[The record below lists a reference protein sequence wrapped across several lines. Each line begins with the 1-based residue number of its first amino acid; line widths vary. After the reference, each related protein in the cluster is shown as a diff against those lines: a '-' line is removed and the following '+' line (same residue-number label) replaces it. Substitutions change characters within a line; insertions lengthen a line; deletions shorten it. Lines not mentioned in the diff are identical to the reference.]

1 MDLPAEPQLRWI
13 LRHTAALLE
22 LGAEPVSGLVLPTG
36 DFFPDRFDGSPA
48 SLAALMQRVQKLAG
62 LSDLQVDLVV
72 VTPEGEEQ
80 TVSCSSGACG
90 GTGKIEIRSDRV
102 AKRDDGS
109 YAVTIGA
116 GEIKSPTVLTTALVR
131 SVAFMFLSEVGGF
144 DGVPPLDREPL
155 TDLAAT
161 LLGFG
166 VLEANGSYMYNKGC
180 GGVKVHSA
188 TKMPVDEI
196 TVALALFCKL
206 NEVSERQASRSLEL
220 TPSEHFTEAM
230 VWAHSNEKLVR
241 MLRDKPAK
249 IAADEYS
256 IAPARSWLARVLGV
270 GQSKKRELSPE
281 DELAQLEQQLGEQ
294 RQLSAE
300 KKRALDPAKAK
311 KMAELRALV
320 DESLER

>member
-1 MDLPAEPQLRWI
+1 MDLPAETQLRWI

-22 LGAEPVSGLVLPTG
+22 LGAEPVNGLVLPTA

-48 SLAALMQRVQKLAG
+48 SLAALVKRVQKHAG
-62 LSDLQVDLVV
+62 LGDLRIELTIVS
-72 VTPEGEEQ
+72 PEGEEQ

-90 GTGKIEIRSDRV
+90 GTGKIEARSDRV
-102 AKRDDGS
+102 ARHDDGS
-109 YAVTIGA
+109 YTVTVGV
-116 GEIKSPTVLTTALVR
+116 GEVKSPIVLTTALVR
-131 SVAFMFLSEVGGF
+131 AVAFMFLTEVGGY
-144 DGVPPLDREPL
+144 DGVLPSDREPL

-166 VLEANGSYMYNKGC
+166 VLEANGSYMYMKGC

-188 TKMPVDEI
+188 TRMPVDEI

-206 NEVSERQASRSLEL
+206 HDVTERQASRSLEL
-220 TPSEHFTEAM
+220 TPSEHFAEAM
-230 VWAHSNEKLVR
+230 VWAHSNANLVK

-256 IAPARSWLARVLGV
+256 IAPARSWLARALGV
-270 GQSKKRELSPE
+270 GKKKDRSPE
-281 DELAQLEQQLGEQ
+281 DELTALEQELGAAP
-294 RQLSAE
+294 RAE
-300 KKRALDPAKAK
+300 KKRVVDPAKAQ

>member
-116 GEIKSPTVLTTALVR
+116 GEIKSPTVLTTPCEIEFVGAAQTVTGSMHLVR
-131 SVAFMFLSEVGGF
+131 
-144 DGVPPLDREPL
+144 
-155 TDLAAT
+155 TKHAT
-161 LLGFG
+161 ICST
-166 VLEANGSYMYNKGC
+166 AGSFRASAGSPS
-180 GGVKVHSA
+180 SA
-188 TKMPVDEI
+188 TAPAAAGRRDRRGG
-196 TVALALFCKL
+196 ALP
-206 NEVSERQASRSLEL
+206 R
-220 TPSEHFTEAM
+220 
-230 VWAHSNEKLVR
+230 AHR
-241 MLRDKPAK
+241 PLRRA
-249 IAADEYS
+249 
-256 IAPARSWLARVLGV
+256 APAREAGLRRAHLRHPRHPRPLRGDAARRGLHPGV
-270 GQSKKRELSPE
+270 R
-281 DELAQLEQQLGEQ
+281 
-294 RQLSAE
+294 
-300 KKRALDPAKAK
+300 RALPQQAID
-311 KMAELRALV
+311 RG
-320 DESLER
+320 ERPTARPSSRSTPRRT